1 MKGKTLSGTEV
12 YRALSSKPRLEIL
25 KLLYK
30 KPLSIEEIAEG
41 LGLQPITIRH
51 HLRSL
56 EKAGFI
62 ESYEERVGTVG
73 RPRTYYRIIKEPP
86 IVSFPKRR
94 YLTLSNFLIKAM
106 KFILGAN
113 RSKKIIEKVGT
124 EMGESTVK
132 RLEYEHDIKEWSLK
146 AYEDFFIKKYLE
158 EEGAEPEIVKVTG
171 NKIVY
176 RLHNCLFFEL
186 ALKMPETICDALHES
201 FHEGVASTM
210 GKEIKIRRSTCMGH
224 GDPYCEHV
232 CEWHA

>member
-1 MKGKTLSGTEV
+1 LSGTEA
-12 YRALSSKPRLEIL
+12 YRALSSKSRLEML

-30 KPLSIEEIAEG
+30 KPLSVEEIAEG
-41 LGLQPITIRH
+41 LGLQPITVRH

-56 EKAGFI
+56 EEAGLI
-62 ESYEERVGTVG
+62 EAYEEKVGTVG
-73 RPRTYYRIIKEPP
+73 RPRVYYRIIKEPP

-94 YLTLSNFLIKAM
+94 YLTLSNFLINTM

-113 RSKKIIEKVGT
+113 RAKKILEKVGT

-132 RLEYEHDIKEWSLK
+132 RLDYEHDIKEWSLK

-158 EEGAEPEIVKVTG
+158 ESGAEPEVVKITD

-186 ALKMPETICDALHES
+186 ALKMPETICDTLHES
-201 FHEGVASTM
+201 FHEGVANAM
-210 GKEIKIRRSTCMGH
+210 GKEKIRIRRLTCMGH

-232 CEWHA
+232 CEWQA